1 MGILKKLESGIKSG
15 KTFGSIGFSA
25 VKEHFAQR
33 KVKNKQ
39 FYESLGEK
47 RLAQFKLTKVSF
59 FCFSSL
65 FGALLVLATIF
76 VSPYRALGAIA
87 FVTAATGLVSWTLPK
102 TEKARFVLAG
112 EIAAFFF
119 ILCVFFVFKATWK
132 DNDKKANFT
141 ATAVEQ
147 ESDMDFDDLEYERDG
162 EDEFDID
169 DFQEE

>member
-33 KVKNKQ
+33 KAKNKQ

-76 VSPYRALGAIA
+76 FPPYQVLGAISC
-87 FVTAATGLVSWTLPK
+87 VSAASVLVCLTLRK
-102 TEKARFVLAG
+102 TQKARFILAG
-112 EIAAFFF
+112 ELAALFF

-132 DNDKKANFT
+132 DDGKKANFT
-141 ATAVEQ
+141 ATVVEQ

-162 EDEFDID
+162 EEEFDID
-169 DFQEE
+169 DFQED